1 MPKTPFANG
10 LPVAAAA
17 IFATALSGLAPGA
30 LASDSRWEIGVET
43 GAAWQ
48 NKNDVQIP
56 GDTGTRFSLH
66 DLAGDGP
73 FGAYRV
79 ELFYDVAPRHQV
91 RLLAA
96 PLGYT
101 EDGVLD
107 GDVRF
112 DDATFTAGQATK
124 ATYRFNSY
132 RATYRYLFYDDAG
145 WRWWI
150 GATAN
155 IRDAEIALRQDGVSA
170 SDSNV
175 GFVPLLNLY
184 GDLRLAT
191 NWRLIVDFDG
201 LVAPQGRALDLGL
214 KVYYDFSPNWYV
226 GAGYRVLEGGV
237 DNDDVYNFAWFN
249 YAMLSVG
256 YSF

>member
-1 MPKTPFANG
+1 MPQITFADS
-10 LPVAAAA
+10 LARAFTLALAAAVSG
-17 IFATALSGLAPGA
+17 FASATYAN
-30 LASDSRWEIGVET
+30 DNRWNIGVDA
-43 GAAWQ
+43 GAVWQ

-66 DLAGDGP
+66 DLVGDGP
-73 FGAYRV
+73 FGAYRI

-91 RLLAA
+91 RLLVA
-96 PLGYT
+96 PLEYT
-101 EDGVLD
+101 EDGMLD
-107 GDVRF
+107 EDVF
-112 DDATFTAGQATK
+112 FVDTTFTAGQSTK

-132 RATYRYLFYDDAG
+132 RATYRYLFFDDPR

-155 IRDAEIALRQDGVSA
+155 VRDAEIALRQDGASA

-184 GDLRLAT
+184 GDLRFAP
-191 NWRLIVDFDG
+191 NWRFIFDFDG
-201 LVAPQGRALDLGL
+201 LVGPQGRALDLGL
-214 KVYYDFSPNWYV
+214 KVYYDFGPNWYV
-226 GAGYRVLEGGV
+226 GGGYRVLEGGA

-249 YAMLSVG
+249 YAVLSAG